1 MQRLLPFDLERRVHG
16 ITHIAIIHTVLRSK
30 TQEPPWRV
38 SMSLDASWYQAFVGV
53 QRGPDLDGAAFTRRV
68 AEFHAPYRSTE

>member
-1 MQRLLPFDLERRVHG
+1 
-16 ITHIAIIHTVLRSK
+16 
-30 TQEPPWRV
+30 
-38 SMSLDASWYQAFVGV
+38 MSLDASWYQAFVGV